1 MNTDVHSHGLDTD
14 NPRLRN
20 QIRGCLVGGAI
31 GDALG
36 YTVEFCHE
44 PEIFERFS
52 NTGITSFYINPKVGK
67 AIISDDTQMSLFT
80 ANGILYAQTL
90 APNDL
95 SKIRT
100 CVARHYVDWLTT
112 QFSSFEAIQNELNA
126 HVSRL
131 LKVPGLFSQ
140 RAPGNTCVDA
150 ISELNVDTPD
160 FIADIRN
167 DSKGCGGVMR
177 TAPLALAFRFNPC
190 DDISSLDYEAAQLA
204 AITHSHSLGY
214 MPSAVLNHIIS
225 RSISLDRDSLANIV
239 LEALSS
245 TEKLFHNDKNLNRL
259 YHLVHLAVELTKNNA
274 PDLDNIHAL
283 GLGWV
288 AEETLAIAIYC
299 ALKHR
304 DDFSKA
310 IIAAVNHN
318 GDSDST
324 GAITGNIL
332 GAWLGYDAIDDKW
345 KPNLEHHDLILDM
358 ADDLYLGCP
367 SPSSDRYDA
376 WMNKYMINK

>member
-1 MNTDVHSHGLDTD
+1 MNTDTHPHSLDTD

-20 QIRGCLVGGAI
+20 QIRGSLVGGAI

-52 NTGITSFYINPKVGK
+52 NTGITSFYINPRVGK

-80 ANGILYAQTL
+80 ANGILCAQTL
-90 APNDL
+90 APNNL
-95 SKIRT
+95 SKTRNY
-100 CVARHYVDWLTT
+100 VACHYIDWLKT
-112 QFSSFEAIQNELNA
+112 QFSSFDTIQHEKA
-126 HVSRL
+126 SHVSRL
-131 LKVPGLFSQ
+131 LNVPALFSQ
-140 RAPGNTCVDA
+140 RAPGNTCIDA
-150 ISELNVDTPD
+150 ISELNANTPD
-160 FIADIRN
+160 FIASTRN

-177 TAPLALAFRFNPC
+177 TAPLALAFRFKQG

-214 MPSAVLNHIIS
+214 MPSALLNHIIS
-225 RSISLDRDSLANIV
+225 RAIAPERDTLPNIV
-239 LEALSS
+239 HEALST
-245 TEKLFHNDKNLNRL
+245 TENLFHNDKHLNRL
-259 YHLVHLAVELTKNNA
+259 YHLIHLAVELTKNNA
-274 PDLDNIHAL
+274 SDLDNIHAI

-288 AEETLAIAIYC
+288 AEETLAVAIYC
-299 ALKHR
+299 AIKHQ

-324 GAITGNIL
+324 GAVTGNIL

-345 KPNLEHHDLILDM
+345 KRDLELHDLILDM

-367 SPSSDRYDA
+367 NPSSTRYTD
-376 WMNKYMINK
+376 WIDKYINIK